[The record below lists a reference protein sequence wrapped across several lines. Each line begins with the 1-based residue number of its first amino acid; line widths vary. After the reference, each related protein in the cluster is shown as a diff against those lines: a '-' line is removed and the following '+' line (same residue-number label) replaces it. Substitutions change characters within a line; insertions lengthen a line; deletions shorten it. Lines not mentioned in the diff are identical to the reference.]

1 MIATMRDVLVLTRT
15 DFERLP
21 DEGRWEVVE
30 GTAILMPPPEIA
42 HQEICDRLNRL
53 LFTKLQAISGAF
65 VVSALSVFIPR
76 TPKSYGEIQSRVPD
90 VIVSRR
96 KPQRYFEA
104 GQPPELVIEVLS
116 TPRGNVERSE
126 KIDDY
131 ARAGISEYWIVDP
144 FKRAVEVYRMD
155 DRGEYAPPDFV
166 SAGQLIP
173 RTFPSVEIDIES
185 IWTKQ

>member
-1 MIATMRDVLVLTRT
+1 MRDVLVLTRA

-30 GTAILMPPPEIA
+30 GSAILVPPPEME

-53 LFTKLQAISGAF
+53 LFVKLQSFSDAC

-76 TPKSYGEIQSRVPD
+76 PPKSHGEIQSRVPD
-90 VIVSRR
+90 IIVSQR
-96 KPQRYFEA
+96 KPRRYFEV
-104 GQPPELVIEVLS
+104 GEPPELVIEVLS

-144 FKRAVEVYRMD
+144 FKRAVEVYRLD
-155 DRGEYAPPDFV
+155 DRGEYAPPDIV
-166 SAGQLIP
+166 SAGHLAP
-173 RTFPSVEIDIES
+173 RAFPSVEIDIES
-185 IWTKQ
+185 IWTKK

>member
-1 MIATMRDVLVLTRT
+1 MITAMRDVLVLTRT

-30 GTAILMPPPEIA
+30 GRAILVPPPEIE
-42 HQEICDRLNRL
+42 HQKICDRLNRL
-53 LFTKLQAISGAF
+53 LSVKLEPLGAC

-76 TPKSYGEIQSRVPD
+76 PPKSYGEIQSRVPD

-96 KPQRYFEA
+96 EPKRYFEA
-104 GQPPELVIEVLS
+104 GEPPELVVEVLS

-144 FKRAVEVYRMD
+144 FKRAVEVYRLSSS
-155 DRGEYAPPDFV
+155 GEYAAPEIVLKGLLP
-166 SAGQLIP
+166 L
-173 RTFPSVEIDIES
+173 RTFPGVEIDIDA
-185 IWTKQ
+185 IWATR

>member
-30 GTAILMPPPEIA
+30 GTAILVPPPEIE
-42 HQEICDRLNRL
+42 HQKICDRLNHL
-53 LFTKLQAISGAF
+53 LSMKLEPLDAC

-76 TPKSYGEIQSRVPD
+76 PPKSYGEIQSRVSD
-90 VIVSRR
+90 LIVSRR
-96 KPQRYFEA
+96 EPRRYFEA
-104 GQPPELVIEVLS
+104 GEPPELVIEVLS

-131 ARAGISEYWIVDP
+131 SRAGISEYWIVDP
-144 FKRAVEVYRMD
+144 FKRAVEVYRMN
-155 DRGEYAPPDFV
+155 DRGEYAPPGIV
-166 SAGQLIP
+166 SEGQLIP
-173 RTFPSVEIDIES
+173 RAFPSVEIDIES
-185 IWTKQ
+185 IWTKK

>member
-1 MIATMRDVLVLTRT
+1 MIAAMRDVLVLTRA

-21 DEGRWEVVE
+21 EEGRWEVVE
-30 GTAILMPPPEIA
+30 GSVILVPPPEIE
-42 HQEICDRLNRL
+42 HQEVCDRLNRL
-53 LFTKLQAISGAF
+53 LFVKLQPLGAC

-76 TPKSYGEIQSRVPD
+76 PPKSYGEIQSRVPD

-126 KIDDY
+126 KVDDY
-131 ARAGISEYWIVDP
+131 AHAGISEYWIVDP

-155 DRGEYAPPDFV
+155 DGGEYAPPDIV
-166 SAGQLIP
+166 SEGQLSP
-173 RTFPSVEIDIES
+173 RAFPSVEIDIES
-185 IWTKQ
+185 IWTKE